1 MGPYTLPNA
10 VPQSQGALI
19 QGIAWFPDLG
29 GPALAFMDK
38 QVGPNTYLWRSQDD
52 STQLSG
58 PCQLVPGDV
67 TEPGQASVIVTPY
80 GFTSG
85 YGAAAYVANISIAE
99 VTVANPGISGFLAGQ
114 TYAVNG
120 GTQDGAE
127 GIVEVTR
134 FTGTNFN
141 VSGGSSFI
149 IGSTIGGTIG
159 NSITYAGFE
168 IHVTN
173 VDISGAV
180 TGFNVITTGSSGGTA
195 STSGATFDG
204 NTGTGA
210 VITFDTVLD
219 TVYTQYGSP
228 LTVINSGAYSDIPS
242 WGTDIYYLGSGGA
255 GATINISAW
264 FSNSIV
270 VTDSGE
276 SYSST
281 TPPTVLVYDPFQN
294 GTQTAV
300 ATVVDGHITNIALT
314 GTRRTFP
321 QSQQGAIDGG
331 RMFPAVS
338 INPLALPT
346 ATLTFGPYNYYS
358 EAADIVNGGSLYT
371 AGDTVT
377 LVGGTYTGDPA
388 TAYINS
394 VDGSGA
400 VTYWSWNYS
409 AAKYSAF
416 PTNPVTFT
424 DGTGSGLQV
433 NITYKN
439 LAPYNVTVTDPG
451 GYPGYN
457 AWGPF
462 GPPVFV
468 TPSGPASGPE
478 GAIFYPVGNQDI
490 GITGVGA
497 YGPEGNFGQYYLDAD
512 VQIGFAPL
520 EAPTSNLP
528 QAQKIMDNSVL
539 TWGDQIYKWY
549 LDTAGNILPDATWAF
564 LGTGYQTIVQSGPMQ
579 LWYQDRGLFAL
590 NGGGGSEGAA
600 SGYGWDSSG
609 IWFNGN
615 AGSSGT
621 PAYPIFTSFA
631 IPDTTAATVRFT
643 FTYGPDYTCD
653 DISVAVYQ
661 DGVIPRWAWS
671 TNNTR
676 IAASFNCRNPWIYGL
691 QDSVEGSEGA
701 LTLGHTY
708 NCTFVYDPTLGVSTL
723 RTVDAAGGLD
733 DLITLTGQA
742 LPAGNY
748 RVGFAADQDANQPDS
763 ASYINSITISY
774 AGASYQ
780 LNTTGTPPVIEPYA
794 FTFDPHYTSP
804 AILLSDPQPTSGG
817 NITVTAAS
825 AISEPEGAIM
835 YTAITPGQRVMFSMT
850 LDQSAG
856 ASGNDNIGLASRAF
870 NPLAYLGLNSYS
882 IAYWNSGNWT
892 GADSGSG
899 LYSYTTGDDIDV
911 AVDFDGG
918 AIWWAVNGNP
928 WNSNLGADPA
938 AGTGGISLGTL
949 TTDYLALYPGV
960 SCYNGGTG
968 TQWTV
973 RNSGV
978 RAVPT
983 GFTFLSNP

>member
-1 MGPYTLPNA
+1 MY
-10 VPQSQGALI
+10 
-19 QGIAWFPDLG
+19 
-29 GPALAFMDK
+29 
-38 QVGPNTYLWRSQDD
+38 
-52 STQLSG
+52 
-58 PCQLVPGDV
+58 
-67 TEPGQASVIVTPY
+67 
-80 GFTSG
+80 
-85 YGAAAYVANISIAE
+85 
-99 VTVANPGISGFLAGQ
+99 
-114 TYAVNG
+114 YA
-120 GTQDGAE
+120 
-127 GIVEVTR
+127 
-134 FTGTNFN
+134 
-141 VSGGSSFI
+141 
-149 IGSTIGGTIG
+149 
-159 NSITYAGFE
+159 
-168 IHVTN
+168 
-173 VDISGAV
+173 
-180 TGFNVITTGSSGGTA
+180 
-195 STSGATFDG
+195 
-204 NTGTGA
+204 
-210 VITFDTVLD
+210 DTV
-219 TVYTQYGSP
+219 
-228 LTVINSGAYSDIPS
+228 
-242 WGTDIYYLGSGGA
+242 
-255 GATINISAW
+255 
-264 FSNSIV
+264 
-270 VTDSGE
+270 
-276 SYSST
+276 
-281 TPPTVLVYDPFQN
+281 
-294 GTQTAV
+294 
-300 ATVVDGHITNIALT
+300 
-314 GTRRTFP
+314 
-321 QSQQGAIDGG
+321 
-331 RMFPAVS
+331 
-338 INPLALPT
+338 
-346 ATLTFGPYNYYS
+346 
-358 EAADIVNGGSLYT
+358 
-371 AGDTVT
+371 
-377 LVGGTYTGDPA
+377 
-388 TAYINS
+388 
-394 VDGSGA
+394 
-400 VTYWSWNYS
+400 
-409 AAKYSAF
+409 
-416 PTNPVTFT
+416 
-424 DGTGSGLQV
+424 
-433 NITYKN
+433 
-439 LAPYNVTVTDPG
+439 
-451 GYPGYN
+451 
-457 AWGPF
+457 
-462 GPPVFV
+462 
-468 TPSGPASGPE
+468 
-478 GAIFYPVGNQDI
+478 
-490 GITGVGA
+490 
-497 YGPEGNFGQYYLDAD
+497 

-520 EAPTSNLP
+520 QNANTPLP
-528 QAQKIMDNSVL
+528 QAQKIMDRTVL
-539 TWGDQIYKWY
+539 TWDDQIYSWY
-549 LDTAGNILPDATWAF
+549 LLDHNNILPDATWAF
-564 LGTGYQTIVQSGPMQ
+564 LGTGYQTIIHSGPMQ

-590 NGGGGSEGAA
+590 NGGGSGSEGAA

-661 DGVIPRWAWS
+661 DGVIPRWQWGY
-671 TNNTR
+671 NVTR
-676 IAASFNCRNPWIYGL
+676 IAASYNCRNPWIYGL

-708 NCTFVYDPTLGVSTL
+708 NCTFTYDPTSGVSTL

-856 ASGNDNIGLASRAF
+856 AGDDNIGLASRAF
-870 NPLAYLGLNSYS
+870 NPLEYLGLNSYS
-882 IAYWNSGNWT
+882 IAYWNSGNWA

-899 LYSYTTGDDIDV
+899 LNSYTTGDDIDV

-928 WNSNLGADPA
+928 WNSNPGADPA